1 VLVVLVV
8 VAGAVVVVCSVVV
21 VLVCANA
28 NGATAAQANPIISF
42 FMFSSRFVIAS
53 STKLAWKLFGLSRT
67 GSSRNAAA
75 LGSRH
80 CHQGG
85 NLSQMTLNPVGHGMN
100 HVIVDLVSNFLS
112 EMRRS
117 PRHSLTRKRGR
128 VLGAEKR
135 RQHGCGG
142 NSDKSFHLSYL
153 LSI

>member
-1 VLVVLVV
+1 MFV
-8 VAGAVVVVCSVVV
+8 
-21 VLVCANA
+21 
-28 NGATAAQANPIISF
+28 PFRF
-42 FMFSSRFVIAS
+42 FIAS
-53 STKLAWKLFGLSRT
+53 STKVARKLFETEPDGCRL
-67 GSSRNAAA
+67 NAAA
-75 LGSRH
+75 LESRH

-85 NLSQMTLNPVGHGMN
+85 NLSQMALNPVRHGMN
-100 HVIVDLVSNFLS
+100 NVVVDLVSNFLR

-142 NSDKSFHLSYL
+142 NSDQSFHLSYL